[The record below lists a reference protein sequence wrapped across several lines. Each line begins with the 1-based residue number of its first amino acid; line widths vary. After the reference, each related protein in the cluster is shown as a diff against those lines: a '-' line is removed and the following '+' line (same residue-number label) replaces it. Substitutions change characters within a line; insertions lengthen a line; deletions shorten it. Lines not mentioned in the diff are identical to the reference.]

1 MNKPLISV
9 LIAAYNAEKYLEAAL
24 RAVMAQTYRNLEI
37 IIVNDG
43 SQDQTA
49 AVLAQLAAEDTRIRV
64 LHNPHNLGFIA
75 SLNKGLEASTGKYI
89 ARTDADDLTEPD
101 WIESL
106 YHEMEQRPEVLA
118 MSAYLIYMPEKE
130 SGRLGQYVT
139 ANQIQTFPLGHHAI
153 RRHILL
159 HGCPMGHPCSLIR
172 SSVFTQHGLR
182 YDSRYP
188 HAEDYKLWFEISK
201 IGELDNLPRPLMH
214 YRLHTQQVSSAYQEI
229 QMQTARRI
237 RHEAVDHYLHTLGL
251 NGLPE
256 NITAADNLMLADQL
270 SSLLPEHTDAD
281 ILTHLFYESLM
292 SQTTYSWRE
301 LAAILRHPTVRR
313 YLSAKQ
319 KRKLIKKCLRP
330 RKYQNML

>member
-9 LIAAYNAEKYLEAAL
+9 LIATYNVGKYLEAAL
-24 RAVMAQTYRNLEI
+24 RAVMAQSYRNLEI
-37 IIVNDG
+37 IVVNDG
-43 SQDQTA
+43 SPDNTA
-49 AVLAQLAAEDTRIRV
+49 EILTRLAAEDARIRV
-64 LHNPHNLGFIA
+64 LHNPHNLGIVA
-75 SLNKGLEASTGKYI
+75 SLNKGLEVIKGDYV
-89 ARTDADDLTEPD
+89 ARTDSDDLTEPD

-106 YHEMEQRPEVLA
+106 YQVMEQRPDVLA
-118 MSAYLIYMPEKE
+118 MSAYMAPMHEVE
-130 SGRLGQYVT
+130 SGHLGRTIQ
-139 ANQIQTFPLGHHAI
+139 ADQILTGPVGHKAVQ
-153 RRHILL
+153 RHILL
-159 HGCPMGHPCSLIR
+159 HGSPLYNPCALIR
-172 SSVFTQHGLR
+172 GSVFTQHGLR
-182 YDSRYP
+182 YEDYP
-188 HAEDYKLWFEISK
+188 YAEDYKFWLEVSK
-201 IGELDNLPRPLMH
+201 IGQLDNLPRPLGH

-301 LAAILRHPTVRR
+301 LTAILRHPTVRR

-319 KRKLIKKCLRP
+319 KRKLIKKYLRP